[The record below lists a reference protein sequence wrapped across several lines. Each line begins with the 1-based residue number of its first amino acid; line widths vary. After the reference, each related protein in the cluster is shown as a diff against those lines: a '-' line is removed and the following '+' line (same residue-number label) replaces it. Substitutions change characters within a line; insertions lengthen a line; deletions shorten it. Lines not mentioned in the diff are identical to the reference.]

1 MESDKSNHESKSDGS
16 KSDGS
21 KSDGSRSDGSK
32 SDGSKADGSET
43 VRPKADGKKNIFR
56 FFIGLVVSGLF
67 MVLAARNVDWSSSLE
82 AMKEANPLWM
92 AGGVACLLLTYVFFA
107 GRWVCLAR
115 SSFALTLRD
124 AFSFI
129 MIGHLGNTVMPLRL
143 GDVTRGVL
151 VARTTDG
158 GMVTVFTTMFLE
170 KLLDLVAILFLVV
183 WVMLHVKLPP
193 VVQTAAGFVAL
204 SVGLS
209 FGAVLVFL
217 FFPIG
222 IKKRLYKLERKLPK
236 KLVSFI
242 RNITEQAGRGLS
254 AFKNIPVLV
263 FSLAF
268 TIAAW
273 ITAAAGTLCY
283 MKAFD
288 FSLSWNVAVFVLVVI
303 NLGSA
308 IPSSPGFIGVYHYL
322 AVFALGYWG
331 VQKSEALG
339 YALSTHL
346 LNISTIIII
355 GGLCLWIKGIRY
367 QQLKQ
372 LKQLK

>member
-1 MESDKSNHESKSDGS
+1 MESDKSNHESKSGDSQTDGSTPGSSKSDDSTPDGS
-16 KSDGS
+16 KSGDS
-21 KSDGSRSDGSK
+21 KSG
-32 SDGSKADGSET
+32 
-43 VRPKADGKKNIFR
+43 GKKTIFR
-56 FFIGLVVSGLF
+56 FFMGLVLSGLF
-67 MVLAARNVDWSSSLE
+67 MFLAARNVNWGSSFE
-82 AMKEANPLWM
+82 AIKKANPFWM
-92 AGGVACLLLTYVFFA
+92 AGGVGCLLLTYALFA

-115 SSFALTLRD
+115 KSFSLTVKD

-151 VARTTDG
+151 VAQTSKG
-158 GMVTVFTTMFLE
+158 GTVTVFTTMFLE
-170 KLLDLVAILFLVV
+170 KLLDLVAILLLVV
-183 WVMLHVKLPP
+183 WVMLHVRLPP

-204 SVGLS
+204 SVGVS
-209 FGAVLVFL
+209 FCVVLVFL
-217 FFPIG
+217 LFPLSF
-222 IKKRLYKLERKLPK
+222 KKSLYKLGEKLPK
-236 KLVSFI
+236 KVVSFI
-242 RNITEQAGRGLS
+242 RKITEQAGRGLS
-254 AFKNIPVLV
+254 AFKNLPVL
-263 FSLAF
+263 FLSLTL

-273 ITAAAGTLCY
+273 ITAAVGTWCY
-283 MKAFD
+283 MEAFD
-288 FSLSWNVAVFVLVVI
+288 FSLSWNAAVFLLVVI

-339 YALSTHL
+339 YALATHL
-346 LNISTIIII
+346 LNISTIIVF

-372 LKQLK
+372 QLK